1 MTLKLRF
8 FRITYFLPDSKFFKV
23 LTFRQMHEYL
33 SRKTKGRLKTKS
45 FSSNTDFLNFP
56 VSGRVIA

>member
-8 FRITYFLPDSKFFKV
+8 FRITYFLPDSKFFKF

-45 FSSNTDFLNFP
+45 FSSNTDFLNFL